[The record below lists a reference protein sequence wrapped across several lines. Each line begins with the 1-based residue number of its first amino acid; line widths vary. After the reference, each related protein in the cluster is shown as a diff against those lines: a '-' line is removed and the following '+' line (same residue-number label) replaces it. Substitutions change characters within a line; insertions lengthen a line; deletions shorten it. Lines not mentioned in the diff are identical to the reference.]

1 MAAYAARAWPLVLAA
16 LLVALPPA
24 ARAAEPTW
32 QASDRERIDATVAA
46 MPAQRPGV
54 PDLYVLGVAGDGQED
69 VFRNEVLHLERV
81 AAQRLGNGGRTL
93 TLINHPDSLGD
104 APRALANLDNLR
116 YALAALGRA
125 MDPDEDLLLLF
136 VTTHGSED
144 HALAAVLRP
153 MVDEEIRPKQLREAL
168 DAAGIRHRVLA
179 ISACFSGGFVPE
191 LKSPDT
197 LLITAAASDRPSF
210 GCGADADLTFFGRAW
225 LVDGLNRR
233 PDFIAAYDDA
243 TRAIAR
249 RERAEGFAPSLP
261 QLAVGA
267 RIGER
272 LQAWRASIEPG
283 PAVPFKAPPR
293 SAP

>member
-1 MAAYAARAWPLVLAA
+1 MAAHAAHAWPLVLAA
-16 LLVALPPA
+16 LLLLPPG
-24 ARAAEPTW
+24 ARAGEPTW
-32 QASDRERIDATVAA
+32 QASDRELIGRTIAG

-93 TLINHPDSLGD
+93 TLVNHPDSLD
-104 APRALANLDNLR
+104 EAPRALANLDNLR
-116 YALAALGRA
+116 YALAALGDA

-136 VTTHGSED
+136 VTTHGSDD
-144 HALAAVLRP
+144 HALAAVLPP
-153 MVDEEIRPKQLREAL
+153 MVDEAIRPKDLREAL

-191 LKSPDT
+191 LKTPDT
-197 LLITAAASDRPSF
+197 LLITAAAADRPSF
-210 GCGADADLTFFGRAW
+210 GCGADADVTFFGRAW
-225 LVDGLNRR
+225 LVDGLNRHA
-233 PDFIAAYDDA
+233 DFIAAYDDA

-249 RERAEGFAPSLP
+249 RERAKGFAPSLP
-261 QLAVGA
+261 QLAAGA

-272 LQAWRASIEPG
+272 LQAWRNSIEPG
-283 PAVPFKAPPR
+283 PPVPFKAPAR
-293 SAP
+293 